1 MLRLDMVI
9 RYRLNELLQAR
20 NLTAKQV
27 AGMTGIAES
36 TISEIRR
43 NRAKRI
49 DAQTIDRLCA
59 VLDCTPG
66 DLIVREVAH
75 LDAAPPRLLAEDAPP
90 YDPHA

>member
-1 MLRLDMVI
+1 MVI

-36 TISEIRR
+36 TLSEIRR

-49 DAQTIDRLCA
+49 DAQTLDRLCA

-66 DLIVREVAH
+66 DLIVRE
-75 LDAAPPRLLAEDAPP
+75 APPRRLAEEPPP
-90 YDPHA
+90 YDPRG